1 MRIRTRLLLL
11 LLAFSLLPLLVLRL
25 MNQSAV
31 LDMSREIA
39 DQVGARLVQRA
50 GMALEQQAEGH
61 AFVLMRERQLLELAL
76 RVQAELLE
84 RAISERARSSV
95 GDAPPRGEPV
105 LSDMHCLL
113 RPSGVCLPEPVH
125 FDRWRFYQGADS
137 PMAGELLSLASEM
150 RELSQRFPGLFL
162 WQIAWLH
169 EGVEAV
175 FPDTGLMPGG
185 MQGMQAPRSGGA
197 VSMVAVPAWR
207 SWHDRALEAGKPV
220 WSKPGVDPLTGK
232 LTITVSMPLRMH
244 GEQGAG
250 EMVGSTAIVVEMSA
264 MLRAEGHHKDVSNR
278 VDYLVVE
285 PGQAPDGRPGLRVLA
300 QVGTA
305 GEAPQPGGRRRHMWF
320 AQTEEQWV
328 RSDTPEVVER
338 IMEDIREGRPG
349 VWELE
354 YRGEPSLAA
363 HGNMGTGGSA
373 LMLVVPKADAT
384 RDAESA
390 QAFVMERIRSE
401 MISSGLLVVGVLLA
415 VTAIAVIL
423 SRRFTRRIEG
433 LAGGFTLVSK
443 GDFSVRLPVDTRDE
457 IGALARGF
465 NAMVPA
471 LEERIRMRQSLE
483 VAHEIQQ
490 SFLPARAP
498 EVPGLDLAGISN
510 YSESTGGDYFDYI
523 PREQGC
529 GRMALAVGDVTGHG
543 LPAAL
548 LMTTARALLR
558 QRSSMPGG
566 PAQVVADVNTQLFRD
581 VDQTGR
587 FMTLF
592 FAVWDPQAG
601 ELAWCRAGHD
611 PALLLAPGGE
621 FSELQGQGLPL
632 GTVGDWEYEEQR
644 RVLEPGSLL
653 CIGTDGVWETQN
665 PAGELYGKQRLRA
678 VLQRSAHLPVREII
692 QAVLDDL
699 ERFRENASQ
708 EDDVTLM
715 LLKVTPRD
723 VDVGGS

>member
-11 LLAFSLLPLLVLRL
+11 LLAFSLLPLLALRL

-31 LDMSREIA
+31 LDMSQEIA

-84 RAISERARSSV
+84 RAIAERARNSV
-95 GDAPPRGEPV
+95 GGAPPRGEPV
-105 LSDMHCLL
+105 LSERHCLL
-113 RPSGVCLPEPVH
+113 RPSGLCPQEPVH
-125 FDRWRFYQGADS
+125 YDRWRFFQGEDS
-137 PMAGELLSLASEM
+137 PVAEQLLSLAPEL
-150 RELSQRFPGLFL
+150 RELSRRFPGLFL
-162 WQIAWLH
+162 WQFAWLH

-175 FPDTGLMPGG
+175 FPDTGLMPRS
-185 MQGMQAPRSGGA
+185 MQGMHAHRTREA
-197 VSMVAVPAWR
+197 VSMAAIPSWR
-207 SWHDRALEAGKPV
+207 SWHDRALEAGEPV

-232 LTITVSMPLRMH
+232 LTITVSMPLRRY

-264 MLRAEGHHKDVSNR
+264 MLRAEGHHRDVSEK

-285 PGQAPDGRPGLRVLA
+285 PGLAPDGKQGLRVLA
-300 QVGTA
+300 RVGTV
-305 GEAPQPGGRRRHMWF
+305 GETPQRGGRRRHMWF

-328 RSDTPEVVER
+328 RFGTPEVVER
-338 IMEDIREGRPG
+338 ITEDIREGRPG

-373 LMLVVPKADAT
+373 LMLVVPKVDAT

-390 QAFVMERIRSE
+390 QTFVRERIRRE
-401 MISSGLLVVGVLLA
+401 MINSGLLVVGVLLA

-423 SRRFTRRIEG
+423 SRRFTRRIEA

-510 YSESTGGDYFDYI
+510 YSESTGGDYFDFM
-523 PREQGC
+523 PCEQGG

-558 QRSSMPGG
+558 QRFSMPGG
-566 PAQVVADVNTQLFRD
+566 PARVVADVNTQLFRD

-592 FAVWDPQAG
+592 FAVWDSATR

-611 PALLLAPGGE
+611 PALLLEPGGE

-632 GTVGDWEYEEQR
+632 GTVGHWQYEEQR
-644 RVLEPGSLL
+644 RVLAPGSLL

-665 PAGELYGKQRLRA
+665 LARELYGKERLRA
-678 VLQRSAHLPVREII
+678 VLRANAHLPVREII
-692 QAVLDDL
+692 QAVLEDL
-699 ERFRENASQ
+699 ERFRESAPQ
-708 EDDVTLM
+708 EDDVTLV
-715 LLKVTPRD
+715 LLKVKPRD
-723 VDVGGS
+723 GDVGG